1 MTQTEAV
8 FQYIRQTYG
17 ISPDYPFAPEDT
29 AAVLRHPANRKW
41 FGIVMQVAP
50 KRLGLVGEAEIP
62 ILNVKCDP
70 LLMGSLL
77 LSEGFLPGYHMNK
90 RHWLTILLDG
100 TVPAQDICGLLD
112 MSYDLTKPKMKKRK
126 KADCG

>member
-8 FQYIRQTYG
+8 FRYVRETYD
-17 ISPDYPFAPEDT
+17 IAPDYPFAPEDT
-29 AAVLRHPANRKW
+29 AAVLRHPSNRKW
-41 FGIVMQVAP
+41 FGIVMQVSR
-50 KRLGLVGEAEIP
+50 KRLGLSGEEEIP

-77 LSEGFLPGYHMNK
+77 LGEGFLPGYHMNK

-100 TVPAQDICGLLD
+100 TVPTRDICGLLD
-112 MSYDLTKPKMKKRK
+112 MSYDLTKPKIKKRK
-126 KADCG
+126 

>member
-1 MTQTEAV
+1 MSQTEAV
-8 FQYIRQTYG
+8 FQYIQETYD
-17 ISPDYPFAPEDT
+17 IAPDYPFAPEDT

-41 FGIVMQVAP
+41 FGIVMHVSR
-50 KRLGLVGEAEIP
+50 KRLGLSGEEEVP

-77 LSEGFLPGYHMNK
+77 QSDGFLPGYHMNK

-100 TVPAQDICGLLD
+100 TVPIEDIRGLLD
-112 MSYDLTKPKMKKRK
+112 MSYDLTKPKMRKRK
-126 KADCG
+126 TER